1 VAGKVKKQ
9 STILGTLG
17 TPNFSSL
24 PFEDFLMS
32 LKIWLDGK
40 LVDEADA
47 KISVFDH
54 GLLYG
59 DGVFEGIRI
68 YNRKIFELDAH
79 IRRLYESAKAIRLDV
94 AMSKEKLI
102 KAVEKTVEANGVID
116 GYIRLVVTRGV
127 GTLGLNPFVC
137 KDGRLIIIIADN
149 IQLYPEE
156 LYEKGIK
163 VISATTVRNHPLAV
177 PPQVKSMNYLN
188 NILAKIEALDNDVPE
203 AIMYNH
209 EGYVAEA
216 TADNVFIVRD
226 GVIYAPPVEAGALEG
241 ITRNLVIK
249 LAKEEDL
256 QVIEKNLTRFDLY
269 VCDEFFLT
277 GTAAEVIGIVEID
290 GRVIDDGSP
299 GPVTRL
305 LRKKFFKYAHGK

>member
-1 VAGKVKKQ
+1 MA
-9 STILGTLG
+9 
-17 TPNFSSL
+17 
-24 PFEDFLMS
+24 M
-32 LKIWLDGK
+32 KIWLDSR

-59 DGVFEGIRI
+59 DGVFEGIRV
-68 YNRKIFELDAH
+68 YNRRIFELEAH
-79 IRRLYESAKAIRLDV
+79 VRRLFESAKAIRLDV
-94 AMSKEKLI
+94 PMSKTKLVGAI
-102 KAVEKTVEANGVID
+102 EKTVEANGVVD
-116 GYIRLVVTRGV
+116 GYIRLLMTRGV

-137 KDGRLIIIIADN
+137 ESGRLIIIADN

-156 LYEKGIK
+156 LYEKGMK
-163 VISATTVRNHPLAV
+163 VISATTVRNHPLAI
-177 PPQVKSMNYLN
+177 PPQVKSLNYLN

-216 TADNVFIVRD
+216 TGDNVFIVRD
-226 GVIYAPPVEAGALEG
+226 GVIYAPPVQAGMLEG
-241 ITRNLVIK
+241 ITRAVVIK
-249 LAKEEDL
+249 LA
-256 QVIEKNLTRFDLY
+256 EKAKLRVVERNLTRFDLY

-290 GRVIDDGSP
+290 GRIIGDGKP

-305 LRKKFFKYAHGK
+305 LRKKFFRYAHGREE